1 MKFLYINLNNHFSH
15 HVIITVSKLR
25 PLDSYPDGSA
35 ALLINLNRNLNFK
48 SGASDIIRTS
58 KFTWTKRHSSPRNSI
73 IYVAVFL
80 WQLVNKHYL
89 RNEFSI
95 CRQPKEVLVNK
106 QNYFSWT
113 LSDTSIIKALMT
125 SRLSFIYL
133 GCSKCTSQR
142 PNYVK
147 PFAKG
152 HRAKH

>member
-1 MKFLYINLNNHFSH
+1 M
-15 HVIITVSKLR
+15 
-25 PLDSYPDGSA
+25 
-35 ALLINLNRNLNFK
+35 
-48 SGASDIIRTS
+48 
-58 KFTWTKRHSSPRNSI
+58 

-80 WQLVNKHYL
+80 WWIVNKHYL
-89 RNEFSI
+89 INEFSL

-106 QNYFSWT
+106 QNHFSRT

-125 SRLSFIYL
+125 SLLSFIHL